1 MEKKMEKSF
10 ISLKERGGIRGLH
23 SSKKIAKS
31 ATYGFQKYDSA
42 AAATSKLL
50 FILILNFKPVK

>member
-1 MEKKMEKSF
+1 MEKSF

-23 SSKKIAKS
+23 SGKKIAKS
-31 ATYGFQKYDSA
+31 ATYGFQKYNSA